1 MLPPFLF
8 YVVVDVF
15 SELARDGVLS
25 ELLYAGDLVLMTET
39 IERLRNKFL
48 RWKVVFESKG
58 LKVNIGKMKYGMSES
73 NVDRCGV

>member
-58 LKVNIGKMKYGMSES
+58 LKVNIGKMKYSMSES